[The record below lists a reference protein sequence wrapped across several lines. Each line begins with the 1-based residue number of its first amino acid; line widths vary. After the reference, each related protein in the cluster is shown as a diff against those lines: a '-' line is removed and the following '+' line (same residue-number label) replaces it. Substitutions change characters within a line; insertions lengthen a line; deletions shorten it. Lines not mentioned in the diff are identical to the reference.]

1 MMAALAD
8 FGITAVAVVI
18 FIGAYSWGMHDGIKL
33 AKQAFKRV
41 LDAEIKKYLQK

>member
-1 MMAALAD
+1 MTAALATL
-8 FGITAVAVVI
+8 GILAVVMVL
-18 FIGAYSWGMHDGIKL
+18 FIGAYSWGMHDGIQF